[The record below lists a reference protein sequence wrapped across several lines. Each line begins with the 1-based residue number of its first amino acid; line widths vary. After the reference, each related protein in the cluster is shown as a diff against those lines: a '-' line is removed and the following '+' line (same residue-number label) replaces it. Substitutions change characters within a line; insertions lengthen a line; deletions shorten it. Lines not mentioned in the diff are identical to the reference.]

1 MTLLAASPLIQTSAL
16 LSPLLSVT
24 LDHPIRFA
32 AVVAKCRVGLTPQL
46 LQQLVDDDVIV
57 NSPEVVSLVLAALLS
72 GQKET
77 SSSSVAAAVVV
88 QLCIAVLV
96 NLPVSAKFEDLN
108 DVQND
113 VSSAKVSGTVSARLV
128 FDNLEQLGLDAAG
141 SQQMVQIQQLLAML
155 PQLYEAGKSSLA
167 ATCLDFIQRIAG
179 SSTSLLS
186 LLLLTSCRAAADNKT
201 RLFCLLKAAEQAVCC
216 GIGTVNFRLAVPRN
230 RNLLKKSEPEIDTYK
245 VAYRYL
251 ISFI

>member
-1 MTLLAASPLIQTSAL
+1 MTLLAASPLVQTSAL

-24 LDHPIRFA
+24 LDHPSRFA
-32 AVVAKCRVGLTPQL
+32 AVLAKCRVGLTPQL
-46 LQQLVDDDVIV
+46 LEQLVDDDVIV

-72 GQKET
+72 GPKET
-77 SSSSVAAAVVV
+77 SSSAAAAVVV

-108 DVQND
+108 DIQND

-141 SQQMVQIQQLLAML
+141 SQHMVQIQQLLAML

-167 ATCLDFIQRIAG
+167 ATCLDYIQRIAG
-179 SSTSLLS
+179 SGTALLS
-186 LLLLTSCRAAADNKT
+186 LLLLTSSRAAADNKT
-201 RLFCLLKAAEQAVCC
+201 RLFCLLKAAEQAVLWNRKRKFSTS
-216 GIGTVNFRLAVPRN
+216 GTGTV
-230 RNLLKKSEPEIDTYK
+230 TC
-245 VAYRYL
+245 
-251 ISFI
+251 